1 MRSRKASRE
10 STTAHTAEGGSFTL
24 PHPFSPLT
32 NGEGSLQIYDNK
44 TELVNRC

>member
-1 MRSRKASRE
+1 MRSQKAARE
-10 STTAHTAEGGSFTL
+10 STTAHTAEVGSFL